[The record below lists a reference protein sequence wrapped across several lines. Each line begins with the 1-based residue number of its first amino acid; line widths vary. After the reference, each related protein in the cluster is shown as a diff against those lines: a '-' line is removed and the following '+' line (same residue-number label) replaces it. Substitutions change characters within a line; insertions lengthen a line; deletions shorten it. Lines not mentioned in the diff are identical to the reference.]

1 MTGSSWFAPRTP
13 PMSSPRAKSAPPTRR
28 ASASSSRPVCSGST
42 CTTCARRSRKRASSM
57 STNRSPIDMS
67 LRLRTLLGDHPC
79 TAALKSGAIRSDLV
93 EFDFVDYSPTNKGF
107 KPMVREQA
115 FEVSEMAIVT
125 YLMAK
130 SVGKPMV
137 LLPDVVVARFQH
149 AYALYHARSGTL
161 TPRDL
166 NGKRVG
172 IRSFTTT
179 TGAWLRGI
187 LAEDHGVDLDSIDW
201 VTFEDAHVAE
211 FKDTTKRAP
220 AGKQIIQ
227 MLLDGELDAVLGE
240 KLEHPDLKPLFPD
253 VGREEKFWF
262 DSHSVVPINHMIVVS
277 RQLSDTRPKAVTEV
291 HRLLKESAALAPK
304 ASPQFS
310 VEEMRRSLE
319 MIIQYAAQQ
328 ALIPRALA
336 VDELFDDVTRALL

>member
-1 MTGSSWFAPRTP
+1 M
-13 PMSSPRAKSAPPTRR
+13 
-28 ASASSSRPVCSGST
+28 
-42 CTTCARRSRKRASSM
+42 
-57 STNRSPIDMS
+57 
-67 LRLRTLLGDHPC
+67 RLRALLGDHPG
-79 TAALKSGAIRSDLV
+79 TAALKNGSIRSDLV

-115 FEVSEMAIVT
+115 FDVSEMAIVT

-149 AYALYHARSGTL
+149 GHALYNAKQGTL
-161 TPRDL
+161 KPADL

-187 LAEDHGVDLDSIDW
+187 LANDCGVDLDSIDW

-211 FKDTTKRAP
+211 FRDTTKRAP

-227 MLLDGELDAVLGE
+227 MLIDGELDAVLGE
-240 KLEHPDLKPLFPD
+240 KSEHPDLKPLFPD
-253 VGREEKFWF
+253 VAAEERAWF
-262 DSHSVVPINHMIVVS
+262 ARHAVVPINHMVVV
-277 RQLSDTRPKAVTEV
+277 RQELSDKHPDVVREV
-291 HRLLKESAALAPK
+291 HRLLSEAAGGSTTAPRFN
-304 ASPQFS
+304 AD
-310 VEEMRRSLE
+310 EMRRSLE
-319 MIIQYAAQQ
+319 MMIGYSAQQ
-328 ALIPRALA
+328 GLIPRAYA
-336 VDELFDDVTRALL
+336 VDELFDDVTRVLR

>member
-1 MTGSSWFAPRTP
+1 MT
-13 PMSSPRAKSAPPTRR
+13 
-28 ASASSSRPVCSGST
+28 
-42 CTTCARRSRKRASSM
+42 
-57 STNRSPIDMS
+57 

-79 TAALKSGAIRSDLV
+79 TAGLKNGSIRSDLV
-93 EFDFVDYSPTNKGF
+93 EFDFIDYSPTNKGF

-115 FEVSEMAIVT
+115 FDVSEMAIVT

-161 TPRDL
+161 TPADL
-166 NGKRVG
+166 NGKRIG

-187 LAEDHGVDLDSIDW
+187 LANDYGVDLGSVDW

-220 AGKQIIQ
+220 AGKQIIR
-227 MLLDGELDAVLGE
+227 MLLDGELDVVLGE
-240 KLEHPDLKPLFPD
+240 KSDHPDLRPLFAD
-253 VGREEKFWF
+253 AATEEKAWF
-262 DSHSVVPINHMIVVS
+262 ARHRVVPINHMVVVS
-277 RQLSDTRPKAVTEV
+277 RKLSEAHPEAVKEV
-291 HRLLKESAALAPK
+291 HRMLRAAGK
-304 ASPQFS
+304 ASASGPRFDAQ
-310 VEEMRRSLE
+310 EMRRSLDL
-319 MIIQYAAQQ
+319 ITHYAAQQ
-328 ALIPRALA
+328 GLIPRAFTF
-336 VDELFDDVTRALL
+336 DELFDDVTRIL

>member
-1 MTGSSWFAPRTP
+1 
-13 PMSSPRAKSAPPTRR
+13 
-28 ASASSSRPVCSGST
+28 
-42 CTTCARRSRKRASSM
+42 
-57 STNRSPIDMS
+57 MS

-79 TAALKSGAIRSDLV
+79 TAALKSGAIKSDLV

-115 FEVSEMAIVT
+115 FDVSEMAIVT

-149 AYALYHARSGTL
+149 GYALYNARRGTL
-161 TPRDL
+161 KPADL

-187 LAEDHGVDLDSIDW
+187 LANDYGVDLNSIDW

-211 FKDTTKRAP
+211 FVDTTKRAP

-240 KLEHPDLKPLFPD
+240 KSEHTDLRPLFAETAA
-253 VGREEKFWF
+253 EERAWF
-262 DSHSVVPINHMIVVS
+262 AKHGIVPINHMVVVKQS
-277 RQLSDTRPKAVTEV
+277 LSETHPGAVREV
-291 HRLLKESAALAPK
+291 HRLLREASAASV
-304 ASPQFS
+304 ASPRFNAQ
-310 VEEMRRSLE
+310 EMRRSLDL
-319 MIIQYAAQQ
+319 ITSYTALQG
-328 ALIPRALA
+328 LIPRAFTF
-336 VDELFDDVTRALL
+336 DELFDDVTRP